1 MCFIQATHRFSS
13 PGDLVNLHQ
22 WPSNRFSVWLTW
34 ASVGAEPWSGCC
46 GWADDALMV
55 TFLSERLLLSRL
67 CDLCR
72 SLLLRSL
79 HERDTHSDGGEG
91 NAVAM
96 VMGAGKHTQTNDR
109 ITTIIILPPHP
120 LADMHWLP
128 LALSRTCPGWSICCK
143 LG

>member
-55 TFLSERLLLSRL
+55 TFCPSGCCCLGCVICADPCCCVHCTRETHTATEVRETLSPWWWER
-67 CDLCR
+67 
-72 SLLLRSL
+72 
-79 HERDTHSDGGEG
+79 
-91 NAVAM
+91 
-96 VMGAGKHTQTNDR
+96 GKHTQTNDR

-143 LG
+143 PG